1 MDGLSLEPAPM
12 VMAAQSPSRCQQTGV
27 ISVTSEVIMN
37 ILLETTGMVAR
48 SEAQRGS
55 KPKTA
60 RLLLQKTCEDCI
72 AAPRSSH
79 IPLVEG
85 IVFSGKSQDMEV
97 KWICRPKS
105 ESWLHS

>member
-1 MDGLSLEPAPM
+1 M

-27 ISVTSEVIMN
+27 ISVTLEVIMN